1 MKHLVLILFFFLIS
15 FSIKSQ
21 YLFNEKQDTINI
33 DSKSCKLKI
42 ENVDFSGRLIF
53 IEKPFYLEN
62 LLVELNNGNSA
73 IIEFTGNILKVDDYS
88 RIAIRNAWLFE
99 DNISNV
105 RELYNEQVLLET
117 KIEKSNKVIFKYKSG
132 ILYPSQ
138 NEWFTQ
144 EQAIKFLEKKKADD
158 NKKNREAERI
168 LKYDSITALKSFIGT
183 YKVKLVFRNNKNI
196 RNLNST
202 ATIYLTE
209 IGCTLTDFYSFEP
222 TLRFSFDKNE
232 YLKPE
237 KGVFSLTPSKNI
249 YSSGI
254 LIINADK
261 KTGAIT
267 LMTGSSTETTSFE
280 VSKIY

>member
-1 MKHLVLILFFFLIS
+1 M
-15 FSIKSQ
+15 
-21 YLFNEKQDTINI
+21 
-33 DSKSCKLKI
+33 
-42 ENVDFSGRLIF
+42 
-53 IEKPFYLEN
+53 EN

-73 IIEFTGNILKVDDYS
+73 IIEFTGNILKVDDYI

-105 RELYNEQVLLET
+105 RELYNEQILLET
-117 KIEKSNKVIFKYKSG
+117 QIEKSNKVIFKYKSG

-254 LIINADK
+254 VIINTDK

-267 LMTGSSTETTSFE
+267 LMTGRSTETTSFE